1 MVDRNP
7 SNGSQETKLL
17 AESLLL
23 LLLLLKEHWMMIMQ
37 VVLLVMVVCVL
48 VLLKGMEEIVTITV
62 VRILE
67 DIVEMVGVRL

>member
-17 AESLLL
+17 AQSL

>member
-17 AESLLL
+17 AQSL

-37 VVLLVMVVCVL
+37 V